1 MFLLLLLLPRD
12 GDVLGA
18 AVGGGWG
25 GAGVSLELPAADVEE
40 DLGALL
46 LPRDGEAEGGGEADC
61 AGVVVIDSSE
71 NVVPW

>member
-1 MFLLLLLLPRD
+1 M
-12 GDVLGA
+12 LGA
-18 AVGGGWG
+18 AVGGGWA

-46 LPRDGEAEGGGEADC
+46 LPRDGEADGDGEADC